1 MTGEFVSFDEFEA
14 SPWFRELS
22 NDNVTFMEIAARLR
36 GQHAVAFRWKDGHG
50 SAMSVCMAI
59 PSSLTYIP
67 GCGAVSLF
75 VAIEGYGMYP
85 FSIEEHADT
94 HPTYV
99 GEKLM
104 SDRVNDTTVALTELI
119 NGVRRALAN
128 RIEGM

>member
-1 MTGEFVSFDEFEA
+1 MSGEFVSFDEFEA

-22 NDNVTFMEIAARLR
+22 NDGPTFAELAARLN
-36 GQHAVAFRWKDGHG
+36 ANSVAFRWKDGHG
-50 SAMSVCMAI
+50 SAMSICMSI
-59 PSSLTYIP
+59 PAFVTYVP
-67 GCGAVSLF
+67 GCDRSRTLF

-85 FSIEEHADT
+85 FSIEADADT

-104 SDRVNDTTVALTELI
+104 SDRVNNTTVALTELI